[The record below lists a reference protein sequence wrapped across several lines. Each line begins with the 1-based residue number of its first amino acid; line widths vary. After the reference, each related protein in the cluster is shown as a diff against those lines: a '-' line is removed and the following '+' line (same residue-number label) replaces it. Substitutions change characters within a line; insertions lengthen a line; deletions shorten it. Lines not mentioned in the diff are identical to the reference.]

1 MLYVAG
7 QILIWMALAFIL
19 GLAVGWFVWGYRSK
33 AEAARADEEVQCQL
47 GAARQEVEQGKV
59 QVVELLALRAR
70 DADTIARLQ
79 ALQADPRATVT
90 LQARIDELEARLA
103 ASTEERSEAE
113 ERAGAAEEI
122 LETHEDWEPVGP
134 IPGLE
139 QAQATLGKPIVID
152 DLKMVEGIGPRIEE
166 ILHRAGI
173 NSWARLAAT
182 TPAQLRSL
190 LAAAGDE
197 YSVHDPTTWPQQA
210 VLALGGHWHSLRTLQ
225 DNLRAG
231 RV

>member
-7 QILIWMALAFIL
+7 QILIWMALAFAL

-33 AEAARADEEVQCQL
+33 AEAARAEAEVRSQVD
-47 GAARQEVEQGKV
+47 AARTEADQSRVHV
-59 QVVELLALRAR
+59 AELLALRAR

-79 ALQADPRATVT
+79 ALQADPHATATLRARVE
-90 LQARIDELEARLA
+90 ELEARLA

-113 ERAGAAEEI
+113 ERAGAAENI

-139 QAQATLGKPIVID
+139 KAQVTLGKPVIVD

-166 ILHRAGI
+166 VLHRAGI
-173 NSWARLAAT
+173 NSWAKLAAT
-182 TPAQLRSL
+182 QPEQLRKIL
-190 LAAAGDE
+190 TGAGDQ
-197 YSVHDPTTWPQQA
+197 YGVHDPSTWPQQA
-210 VLALGGHWHSLRTLQ
+210 VLALGGHWETLRALQ
-225 DNLRAG
+225 ESLRAG
-231 RV
+231 RA